1 MSGYGTS
8 QVSRDPRLGVDR
20 RTFLR
25 FAGGVG
31 AVLPLAALTGCGGS
45 AAAEGHVIRI
55 AYQQFGSGTLWEDW
69 INAAAERYTSQH
81 PDRIVELVPI
91 VAAEN
96 DYYTKNELLM
106 SSPRTSPDVAYA
118 DTFIL
123 LSDVGAGYL
132 QPVDEFVEQWGD
144 WQEIAQASR
153 DAVKAE
159 DGLTYAVPTH
169 TDTRAIWF
177 NKEVFAQ
184 AGLPEEWA
192 PQDWAEILEAA
203 RTIKAE
209 LPDVAPMVIYSGKP
223 QGEKASMQGFEMLL
237 YGTASTL
244 YDEDTS
250 RWVIGS
256 AGFLESLQLLETV
269 FEEEL
274 TLSLAQ
280 NLDPNIS
287 ETIYSR
293 LLPEAQL
300 GMVIDGSWVSQNW
313 VEGGTSP
320 WPEWTETMGLAR
332 MPTQHGQDPGFV
344 TLSGGW
350 CLTLPEYSSDPEIA
364 FSFIEALCEKDVMVD
379 FTIAN
384 NYITVREDVAADER
398 YQSYSPTAE
407 FFTSLLEGAYYRP
420 ALPAYPE
427 VSNAIQE
434 AMEAVMTR
442 SQTPEQAAAAYA
454 AAVTDIVGPENVQ
467 DESS

>member
-1 MSGYGTS
+1 M
-8 QVSRDPRLGVDR
+8 
-20 RTFLR
+20 
-25 FAGGVG
+25 
-31 AVLPLAALTGCGGS
+31 VLPLTALTGCGGS
-45 AAAEGHVIRI
+45 ASADGHVIRI

-69 INAAAERYTSQH
+69 INRAAERHTSRH
-81 PDRIVELVPI
+81 PDHTVELVPI

-106 SSPRTSPDVAYA
+106 SSPRTSPDISYA

-132 QPVDEFVEQWGD
+132 QPIDDFVAGWEG
-144 WQEIAQASR
+144 WQQIAEASR
-153 DAVKAE
+153 EAVTAE
-159 DGLTYAVPTH
+159 DGSTYAIPTH

-177 NKEVFAQ
+177 NKEVFAR
-184 AGLPEEWA
+184 AGLPEDWA
-192 PQDWAEILEAA
+192 PQNWEEILEAA
-203 RTIKAE
+203 RILKSA
-209 LPDVAPMVIYSGKP
+209 LPDVSPLVIYSGKS

-237 YGTASTL
+237 YGTGSTL
-244 YDEDTS
+244 YDEDS
-250 RWVIGS
+250 HRWVIGS
-256 AGFLESLQLLETV
+256 AGFRDSLQMLETV
-269 FEEEL
+269 FAEDL

-293 LLPEAQL
+293 LLPQGEL

-332 MPTQHGQDPGFV
+332 MPTQNGQDPGYV

-350 CLTLPEYSSDPEIA
+350 CLTLPQYADDPATA
-364 FSFIEALCEKDVMVD
+364 FSFMETLCEKDIMVD

-384 NYITVREDVAADER
+384 SYITVRDDVAADER
-398 YQSYSPTAE
+398 YQDYSPTAE
-407 FFTSLLEGAYYRP
+407 FFTSLLDGAHYRP

-442 SQTPEQAAAAYA
+442 SQTPDQAAAAYDS
-454 AAVTDIVGPENVQ
+454 AVTDIVGSENVQ
-467 DESS
+467 DESA